1 MKETKIVYITGCLGF
16 IGSHITQT
24 CLEKGWK
31 VIGIDSETYAAN
43 LHLKKKF
50 ESYNNQF
57 RYIKSDINDLEMI
70 VDCDAIINTAAESH
84 VDNSITSSDKFLKT
98 NILGVKKLL
107 DLTLSKKSY
116 KMPLFIQFST
126 DEVYGDILEGSH
138 TEQDTLK
145 PSNPYSATKASA
157 DMIILSYARTFKLN
171 YLILRPTNNYG
182 INQSLE
188 KLIPRTIKQLS
199 LGKQIELHEK
209 GNPIRTWL
217 YAQDTSNAVIKLIE
231 SNIKNEILNITS
243 KDEFKNIDVVKKI
256 RNILMN
262 LMNEPIENYINFSF
276 KREGQDVRYSIDD
289 TKIRKLID
297 WNNSANFDNHLES
310 IVKHYYDMKIW

>member
-31 VIGIDSETYAAN
+31 VIGVDSETYAAN
-43 LHLKKKF
+43 LDLKIKF
-50 ESYNNQF
+50 AAYNNQF

-145 PSNPYSATKASA
+145 PSNPYAATKASA

-217 YAQDTSNAVIKLIE
+217 HAQDTSDAVIKLIE
-231 SNIKNEILNITS
+231 SNIKNEILNISS
-243 KDEFKNIDVVKKI
+243 KCEFKNIDVVNKI
-256 RNILMN
+256 KNILMK
-262 LMNEPIENYINFSF
+262 LMDEPIEDYIDFSF
-276 KREGQDVRYSIDD
+276 KREGQDIRYSIDD

-297 WNNSANFDNHLES
+297 WDNSANFDDSLES
-310 IVKHYYDMKIW
+310 IVKHYYSRKIW